1 MPAPWLLLYPALN
14 CFWANPVWF
23 LAVLLSSL
31 GRPWK
36 SKQISFALEADVLWK
51 SFCLFSSM
59 ADSFLQQSKGFNL
72 VRSRS
77 QKLANWMLTREPLH
91 KPGVI
96 LQDGEVPAAPGRIS
110 EQLSLLKHSEVVS
123 LLSLVFI
130 TYSKCC
136 CISLTFLQPPVGLTA
151 KANEVS
157 KEGSWVQTASGAGRA
172 EGEWLPYAIHDCKSD
187 PGRLPLSYQD
197 KQNMSLLSSCNFPQC
212 PELCRWQPGRG
223 NRDSSAHTDGIAIH
237 DCDRWGY
244 LSKLSLYWRIWNVS
258 YLRLPANNYCYFL
271 WLQTP
276 SKWRQSSSWV
286 WCSNSSSSVKVCEEF
301 IEPTPASRWT
311 KMSSFHAHSF
321 WTVVSNL
328 WLYLTKD
335 LPKPRCI
342 TGQVRLS
349 RASVSTVTLK
359 KATVFASQA
368 ASFVARDRWINWE
381 YLGKDDQK
389 TSAWK
394 NLKEGTLTQWI

>member
-14 CFWANPVWF
+14 RFWANPVWF

-91 KPGVI
+91 KPDVI

-136 CISLTFLQPPVGLTA
+136 CISLTFLQPPTGLTA

-157 KEGSWVQTASGAGRA
+157 KEGSWVRTASGAGRA
-172 EGEWLPYAIHDCKSD
+172 EGEWLPYAIHDCKSY

-223 NRDSSAHTDGIAIH
+223 NRDSSAHTLMGLQYTIVTGGDICQSYLCTGGFEMFLT
-237 DCDRWGY
+237 WGY
-244 LSKLSLYWRIWNVS
+244 LPVTTAIFCGCKHLQNEGKV
-258 YLRLPANNYCYFL
+258 PAECDV
-271 WLQTP
+271 QTP
-276 SKWRQSSSWV
+276 APVLRYVKNSLNLLLHLVEQRWV
-286 WCSNSSSSVKVCEEF
+286 LF
-301 IEPTPASRWT
+301 MPI
-311 KMSSFHAHSF
+311 
-321 WTVVSNL
+321 VS
-328 WLYLTKD
+328 
-335 LPKPRCI
+335 
-342 TGQVRLS
+342 GQLCR
-349 RASVSTVTLK
+349 TFGYT
-359 KATVFASQA
+359 
-368 ASFVARDRWINWE
+368 
-381 YLGKDDQK
+381 
-389 TSAWK
+389 
-394 NLKEGTLTQWI
+394 